1 MTLEA
6 ALQQQGIDPNS
17 VSPTTK
23 AQLQNVLLQK
33 GKEVLMLVLQI
44 LLNQNRQVLSNNSTS
59 EAEIRAQLEAAQR
72 QAEADAKAE
81 ADRKKRRNVIIGIV
95 SGVVIIGGIVVYI
108 FTKKR

>member
-23 AQLQNVLLQK
+23 AELQNVLLQK

-44 LLNQNRQVLSNNSTS
+44 LLNQNRQVLGNNTTS

-72 QAEADAKAE
+72 QAEADAKA
-81 ADRKKRRNVIIGIV
+81 DRKKRRNVIIGIV
-95 SGVVIIGGIVVYI
+95 SGVVVIGGIVVYLFI
-108 FTKKR
+108 KKR